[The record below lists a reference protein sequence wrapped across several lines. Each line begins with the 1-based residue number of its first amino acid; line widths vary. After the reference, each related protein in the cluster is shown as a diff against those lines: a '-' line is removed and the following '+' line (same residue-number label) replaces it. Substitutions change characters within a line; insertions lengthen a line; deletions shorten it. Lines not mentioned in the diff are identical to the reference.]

1 MTQIITDLRHANY
14 FWVFMSLLAVWLAH
28 VFRAIRW
35 RMLIRPLGYRPKVSN
50 TYHAVII
57 GYLANL
63 ALPRMGEV
71 TRCGVLNRTDGIPV
85 NALIGTVITE
95 RLIDVFCLLMVTVL
109 AVLRSEEHTSELQS
123 LMRISYAVFCL

>member
-85 NALIGTVITE
+85 N
-95 RLIDVFCLLMVTVL
+95 
-109 AVLRSEEHTSELQS
+109 RSEERRVGKECVCTCRSRWSPYH
-123 LMRISYAVFCL
+123 

>member
-1 MTQIITDLRHANY
+1 MCALVTGVQTCALPILLGIGLLLRYLAFRGQDMTQIITDLRHANY

-63 ALPRMGEV
+63 DRKSV
-71 TRCGVLNRTDGIPV
+71 V
-85 NALIGTVITE
+85 
-95 RLIDVFCLLMVTVL
+95 
-109 AVLRSEEHTSELQS
+109 
-123 LMRISYAVFCL
+123 